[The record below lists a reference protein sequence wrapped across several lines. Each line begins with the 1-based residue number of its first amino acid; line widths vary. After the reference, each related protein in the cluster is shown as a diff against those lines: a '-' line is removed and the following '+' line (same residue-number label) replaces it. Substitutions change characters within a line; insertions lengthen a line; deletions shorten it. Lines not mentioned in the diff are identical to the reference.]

1 LKLARTAATPRSA
14 GFRRVT
20 DAADMRVSAQ
30 NLLCRSD
37 GRDAY
42 NLNQHGATKTV
53 RNCGSAMPLFF
64 RECLSVFTSN

>member
-1 LKLARTAATPRSA
+1 
-14 GFRRVT
+14 
-20 DAADMRVSAQ
+20 VSTQ

-42 NLNQHGATKTV
+42 NLNQHGTTKTV

-64 RECLSVFTSN
+64 RERLSVFTSN